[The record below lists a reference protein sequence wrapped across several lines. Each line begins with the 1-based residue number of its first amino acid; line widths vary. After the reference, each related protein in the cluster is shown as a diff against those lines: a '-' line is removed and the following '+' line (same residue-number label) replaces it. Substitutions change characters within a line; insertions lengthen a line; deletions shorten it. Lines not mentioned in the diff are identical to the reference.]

1 MRTLLRL
8 ATILTPLSANYVC
21 PFLQLWFLDR
31 ISVNLAA
38 KTVAEICTGECHSP
52 LRTRSPRTIPFHS
65 TGEWPFAP
73 TDPNAL
79 LSA

>member
-8 ATILTPLSANYVC
+8 TAILTPLSANYVY
-21 PFLQLWFLDR
+21 PFLQLCFLDR

-38 KTVAEICTGECHSP
+38 KTVAEICTGE
-52 LRTRSPRTIPFHS
+52 
-65 TGEWPFAP
+65 WPFAP

>member
-8 ATILTPLSANYVC
+8 AAILTPLLANYVC

-38 KTVAEICTGECHSP
+38 KTVAEICTTVALDRHG
-52 LRTRSPRTIPFHS
+52 RSHFT
-65 TGEWPFAP
+65 ANC
-73 TDPNAL
+73 DPNAL